1 MQFCVLVFIMKK
13 FSMTPVRAVSLTF
26 LAVIFTGALLLT
38 LPIAARNGQSTNFI
52 DALFTAS
59 SATCVT
65 GLTVVDTYTHWTL
78 FGQIVILCLI
88 QIGGLGFMTI
98 FTMISLALKRN
109 IMIRERKILMQ
120 STGAEHM
127 GGIIRLIKRILR
139 GTIFF
144 ELLGTLLLAI
154 RFCGDFGFVKGLYMS
169 LFHAVSAFCNAG
181 FDILGVLW
189 PGASLIPY
197 RSDWLVMCTIMGL
210 ITIGGL
216 GFLVWS
222 DIVKFRFNF
231 KKFGLHSKIVI
242 ATSVLLVV
250 VSTLLFLLLENAHTL
265 KGMSAGDKL
274 LNAMFMAVTPRTA
287 GFYAVDYGQMS
298 ESGSLLTML
307 LMFIGGSSGSTAGGI
322 KTTTFAVLLLA
333 MYTMIRNRDSVCCF
347 KRKIHSG
354 AVALATSVAFIYL
367 AVNVVSA
374 GILCAIQDFSIR
386 EALFEVISATG
397 TVGLTCGITP
407 DLHPF
412 SKCLVSFLMY
422 GGRVG
427 LLSLAIGLGE
437 QKRTL
442 TSARP
447 VESVMIG

>member
-1 MQFCVLVFIMKK
+1 MQFCVLVLNMKK

-26 LAVIFTGALLLT
+26 LAVILIGALLLT

-65 GLTVVDTYTHWTL
+65 GLTVADTYTHWTL
-78 FGQIVILCLI
+78 FGQLVILCLI

-222 DIVKFRFNF
+222 DIVKFRFNI
-231 KKFGLHSKIVI
+231 KKFSLHSKIVI
-242 ATSVLLVV
+242 TTSVLLVV

-333 MYTMIRNRDSVCCF
+333 MYSMIRNRDSVCCF
-347 KRKIHSG
+347 KRKIQSG

-367 AVNVVSA
+367 TVNIVSA
-374 GILCAIQDFSIR
+374 GILCALQDFTVR

>member
-1 MQFCVLVFIMKK
+1 
-13 FSMTPVRAVSLTF
+13 
-26 LAVIFTGALLLT
+26 
-38 LPIAARNGQSTNFI
+38 
-52 DALFTAS
+52 
-59 SATCVT
+59 
-65 GLTVVDTYTHWTL
+65 
-78 FGQIVILCLI
+78 
-88 QIGGLGFMTI
+88 
-98 FTMISLALKRN
+98 
-109 IMIRERKILMQ
+109 
-120 STGAEHM
+120 
-127 GGIIRLIKRILR
+127 
-139 GTIFF
+139 
-144 ELLGTLLLAI
+144 
-154 RFCGDFGFVKGLYMS
+154 
-169 LFHAVSAFCNAG
+169 
-181 FDILGVLW
+181 
-189 PGASLIPY
+189 
-197 RSDWLVMCTIMGL
+197 
-210 ITIGGL
+210 
-216 GFLVWS
+216 
-222 DIVKFRFNF
+222 
-231 KKFGLHSKIVI
+231 
-242 ATSVLLVV
+242 
-250 VSTLLFLLLENAHTL
+250 
-265 KGMSAGDKL
+265 
-274 LNAMFMAVTPRTA
+274 
-287 GFYAVDYGQMS
+287 MS

-367 AVNVVSA
+367 TVNIVSA

>member
-1 MQFCVLVFIMKK
+1 MKK

-38 LPIAARNGQSTNFI
+38 LPIAARSGQSTNFI

>member
-1 MQFCVLVFIMKK
+1 MQFCVLVLNMKK

-38 LPIAARNGQSTNFI
+38 LPFAARNGQSTNFI

-222 DIVKFRFNF
+222 DIVKFRFNI
-231 KKFGLHSKIVI
+231 KKFSLHSKIVI
-242 ATSVLLVV
+242 TTSVLLVV

-347 KRKIHSG
+347 KRKIQSG
-354 AVALATSVAFIYL
+354 VVALATSVAFIYL
-367 AVNVVSA
+367 TVNIVSA
-374 GILCAIQDFSIR
+374 GILCALQDFTVR

>member
-38 LPIAARNGQSTNFI
+38 LPIAARSGQSTNFI